1 MNVGHRGEMGDERR
15 SSLTTKKPAKIALN
29 LDALAKQFALLGA
42 RNPTEWAR
50 SQVEEGVPQLAR
62 FLFLRQA
69 WNLVVA
75 EDDATWTADMQ
86 ASAKRRPSDPGAAA
100 GPALER
106 LLAQGARAE
115 DITTVVRV
123 MQWRMLASLCYLL
136 DDPGTLESDV
146 EGVAWGL
153 FQLDQDEQPVAAMR
167 GLHESVLEADPT
179 GREMRP
185 ADGTQPSKSV

>member
-1 MNVGHRGEMGDERR
+1 MSATIVDHVKPGMTIYGDE
-15 SSLTTKKPAKIALN
+15 T
-29 LDALAKQFALLGA
+29 F
-42 RNPTEWAR
+42 
-50 SQVEEGVPQLAR
+50 
-62 FLFLRQA
+62 
-69 WNLVVA
+69 
-75 EDDATWTADMQ
+75 
-86 ASAKRRPSDPGAAA
+86 
-100 GPALER
+100 GP
-106 LLAQGARAE
+106 
-115 DITTVVRV
+115 ITTVVRV

-185 ADGTQPSKSV
+185 ADEDEFRVWELHERR